1 MALCPPVEGAGDAR
15 RAHGLDKEYP
25 RRSSAPAGAAID
37 HVLWPLQVLDAQD
50 ETGWGFF
57 ATCFLMGGLQQRL
70 RDDARARALEL
81 LGKVGAADLGV
92 LAAAATYRVAC
103 SSRSVPFTQI
113 RRYFIADENRDALL
127 DSLSDGL
134 IVESFCSASAEAP
147 VLDHVGEIFRWLDIV
162 FERLRQ
168 FQPRY
173 LERSHDRRQACSR
186 PIRPRAREFVRRKMP
201 STW

>member
-1 MALCPPVEGAGDAR
+1 MSTSRGREPCW
-15 RAHGLDKEYP
+15 RASIGWT
-25 RRSSAPAGAAID
+25 RSICVDSFLPPAGAAESTD
-37 HVLWPLQVLDAQD
+37 VLWLLQVLDAQD
-50 ETGWGFF
+50 EPGWGFF

-92 LAAAATYRVAC
+92 LAAAATYRVAGDEPF
-103 SSRSVPFTQI
+103 RSQI

-134 IVESFCSASAEAP
+134 IVESFALRPPRFAFW
-147 VLDHVGEIFRWLDIV
+147 DDVGEIFRWLDIV

-168 FQPRY
+168 FQPRD
-173 LERSHDRRQACSR
+173 LDCSHDRRQACSR
-186 PIRPRAREFVRRKMP
+186 PMSR
-201 STW
+201 